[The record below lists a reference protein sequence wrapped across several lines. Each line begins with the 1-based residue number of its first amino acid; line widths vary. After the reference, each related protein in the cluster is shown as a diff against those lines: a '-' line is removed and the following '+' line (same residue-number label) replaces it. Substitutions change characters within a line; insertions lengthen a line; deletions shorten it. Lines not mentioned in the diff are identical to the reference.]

1 MLKRLREFNKSI
13 LTRGTAWAFNERR
26 TDPPEREHPEEI
38 AMATDTRR
46 QAADRL
52 FDSILERQTSVF
64 DAFRNS
70 SERNHRFS
78 RSVIEG
84 YRQGSRDWT
93 EVTRRWAANP
103 TDVIGV
109 YEAMSEAVGNAQQRA
124 LALGR
129 EFIDDVVESQRE
141 GRDVIRQSFGDV
153 RQVVER
159 AQENAPQFLRRGNGN
174 RSNGGKAPIARANT
188 RDKTGEN

>member
-1 MLKRLREFNKSI
+1 
-13 LTRGTAWAFNERR
+13 
-26 TDPPEREHPEEI
+26 
-38 AMATDTRR
+38 MATDTRR

-52 FDSILERQTSVF
+52 FDSILERQASVY

-93 EVTRRWAANP
+93 EVTRRWASNP

-141 GRDVIRQSFGDV
+141 GREVVRQSFGDV

-174 RSNGGKAPIARANT
+174 RSNGGKAPVARGNA
-188 RDKTGEN
+188 RDAARDEREK

>member
-1 MLKRLREFNKSI
+1 
-13 LTRGTAWAFNERR
+13 
-26 TDPPEREHPEEI
+26 
-38 AMATDTRR
+38 MATDTRR

-70 SERNHRFS
+70 SERGHRFT
-78 RSVIEG
+78 RSLIEG

-93 EVTRRWAANP
+93 EVTRRWASNP

-109 YEAMSEAVGNAQQRA
+109 YEAMSEAVGNSQQRA

-129 EFIDDVVESQRE
+129 EWIDDVVETQRE
-141 GRDVIRQSFGDV
+141 SREVVRQGFGDV

-174 RSNGGKAPIARANT
+174 RSNGGKSPAAREST
-188 RDKTGEN
+188 RDSMREK